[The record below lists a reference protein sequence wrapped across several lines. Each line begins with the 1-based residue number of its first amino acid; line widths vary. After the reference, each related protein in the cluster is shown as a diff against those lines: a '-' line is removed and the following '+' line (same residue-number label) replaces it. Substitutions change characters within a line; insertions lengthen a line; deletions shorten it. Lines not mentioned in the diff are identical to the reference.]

1 MNLSAVVWSTRLLKE
16 DMGMKNYTKP
26 EIEVLNFQTESIMLS
41 TFDLTGSSVEG
52 GFTERN

>member
-1 MNLSAVVWSTRLLKE
+1 
-16 DMGMKNYTKP
+16 MKNYVKP
-26 EIEVLNFQTESIMLS
+26 EIEVVNFQAESIMLQ